1 MTNVCSV
8 EHPFCRK
15 ATARH
20 RRVTTAICL
29 LLPALALLASG
40 CLADPHRVQT
50 ADLLDHLSA
59 ARGQLAASQPPT
71 AACNEIGNVETR
83 LYGEPGLTEVQPAW
97 SDLANAAH
105 ALQAVCGQDT
115 LLLQPVT
122 GSSALDAAR
131 QRWTEGKQRELGVA
145 CDRLRAAAAALGRDA
160 PC

>member
-15 ATARH
+15 RSARH
-20 RRVTTAICL
+20 RPITV
-29 LLPALALLASG
+29 ALLAIAVTLAAG
-40 CLADPHRVQT
+40 CLADPQRVQAT
-50 ADLLDHLSA
+50 DLLGRLTD
-59 ARGQLAASQPPT
+59 ARGKLATFPPPPE
-71 AACNEIGNVETR
+71 ACNIIGDVETR

-97 SDLANAAH
+97 SELADAAH

-122 GSSALDAAR
+122 GSVALEAAR
-131 QRWTEGKQRELGVA
+131 QRWRDGKQREMGVA
-145 CDRLRAAAAALGRDA
+145 CDHLRAAAIALSRDA